1 MWTSNLPTFSL
12 GFGIFLIIIGTIA
25 VIIQP
30 HGLIM
35 ENLLDANLALVK
47 GTLGFSSWA
56 AVKLEFKVYLF
67 HVTNPIDVQ
76 ERGEVAN
83 IVERGPYVY
92 DELLEKTVIG
102 TDEAADTIEYLARR
116 TLVFNATKSGNLSEN
131 DEVTILNAAHVGSL
145 ITIADG
151 FPALLSKFGNAMALL
166 FSDPTSIFMRGR
178 VRDILFDGLPLV
190 CDPKSHPELVVVC
203 GLLKR
208 QRPPTLRTTSEDGI
222 YAFSFFHKINGTYEG
237 PMTASRGVKDRYTI
251 GHLSEFK
258 GLPYADFWSIKNC
271 SIVRGTDS
279 IFWPP
284 MSSRQPEV
292 FTFINDLCRSV
303 FAVYKNDTVY
313 SGLLGYYYSST
324 KSLWND
330 TESTCYCP
338 REKKKLKCPTQGLL
352 DLNKCQEV
360 PIMMSEP
367 HFLHG
372 DESLFSITN
381 GLQPDEEK
389 HATYVVVEPFTG
401 APLSGY
407 RKMQLNLKLRRLK
420 QVHVVANV
428 TEGMFPLLW
437 VEEGTT
443 PGPKILAPVILIHRT
458 IRLLVFLS
466 WMPLLFGIFFVAY
479 SYWMN
484 TSAKTEGSKA
494 SGRSTL
500 LAVG

>member
-1 MWTSNLPTFSL
+1 MRKSNRSTFSL
-12 GFGIFLIIIGTIA
+12 RFGILLIIIGIIT
-25 VIIQP
+25 VVIQP
-30 HGLIM
+30 HGLIVDS
-35 ENLLDANLALVK
+35 LLDANLALVK
-47 GTLGFSSWA
+47 GTLGFNFWK
-56 AVKLEFKVYLF
+56 VTKLEFKVYLF

-92 DELLEKTVIG
+92 DELLEKIVIE
-102 TDEAADTIEYLARR
+102 TDDAADTIDYLARR

-131 DEVTILNAAHVGSL
+131 EEVTILNAAHVGSL
-145 ITIADG
+145 ITIANG
-151 FPALLSKFGNAMALL
+151 FPALLSKFGNGLAQL

-190 CDPKSHPELVVVC
+190 CDPKAHPELVLVC

-208 QRPPTLRTTSEDGI
+208 QRPPTLRTTSEAGI
-222 YAFSFFHKINGTYEG
+222 YAFSFFHKINGTDDG
-237 PMTASRGVKDRYTI
+237 PMTVSRGVNDRYTT

-271 SIVRGTDS
+271 SIIRGTDS

-292 FTFINDLCRSV
+292 FTYINDLCRSV

-313 SGLLGYYYSST
+313 SGLLGYYYT
-324 KSLWND
+324 TTESLWND
-330 TESTCYCP
+330 TESPCYCP
-338 REKKKLKCPTQGLL
+338 REKKKIVCPTQGLL

-360 PIMMSEP
+360 PVMMSEP

-372 DESLFSITN
+372 DQSLFSITN

-389 HATYVVVEPFTG
+389 HATYVVVEPLTG

-407 RKMQLNLKLRRLK
+407 RKMQLNLKLPRLK
-420 QVHVVANV
+420 QIHVVANV
-428 TEGMFPLLW
+428 TEGVFPLLW

-443 PGPKILAPVILIHRT
+443 PGPKILAPIILVHRA
-458 IRLLVFLS
+458 IRLMTFLS

-479 SYWMN
+479 SYCTK
-484 TSAKTEGSKA
+484 TSAKTENPKA
-494 SGRSTL
+494 SGRSTS
-500 LAVG
+500 LAAH